1 MAIKD
6 YSKLE
11 KDAKAG
17 YVLHDDLSEFEDDF
31 VDFTPAEE
39 DEFKTKYPNLMQRF
53 EEWRTISPIENTCE
67 YRYLMKDEYEFL
79 QNHFKTLSEE
89 NEKKFKNDFQK
100 IAFRYDHA
108 CGSEEFIQ
116 LLVDSLNRE
125 SKTKRYSVSTHELEG
140 RNFYCML
147 IDGNQDYPFYFYTEY
162 LAKEYYDGSHPVDT
176 FDLIGFYEKFLC
188 PERLYKEYNEKAQ
201 KFWLSNDEM
210 NYVYMT
216 FLDADEELKAE
227 FHDRFYFL
235 DLDAINLNAYK
246 IFADQIV
253 FELKRR
259 SKVDTFFYQLD
270 VQDEGQLGYSFYWG
284 DKNDRKYAPM
294 RFGYNYYGNYKDLL
308 RERKSFN
315 RIVTDMLTVYRDH
328 N

>member
-1 MAIKD
+1 MSIKD
-6 YSKLE
+6 YRNLE
-11 KDAKAG
+11 KSAKAG
-17 YVLHDDLSEFEDDF
+17 YVLHDDLSEFEDEF

-89 NEKKFKNDFQK
+89 NEKKFRNDFQK

-125 SKTKRYSVSTHELEG
+125 SKTKRYSV
-140 RNFYCML
+140 
-147 IDGNQDYPFYFYTEY
+147 
-162 LAKEYYDGSHPVDT
+162 
-176 FDLIGFYEKFLC
+176 
-188 PERLYKEYNEKAQ
+188 KEYNEKAQ

-216 FLDADEELKAE
+216 FLDADKELKEE

-246 IFADQIV
+246 RFADQIV

-270 VQDEGQLGYSFYWG
+270 IQDEGQLGYSFYWG

-315 RIVTDMLTVYRDH
+315 RIVTDMLTIYRDH

>member
-1 MAIKD
+1 MALKN

-17 YVLHDDLSEFEDDF
+17 YVLHDDLMEFEDDF

-53 EEWRTISPIENTCE
+53 DEWRTISHIENTCE

-89 NEKKFKNDFQK
+89 NEKKFRNDFQK
-100 IAFRYDHA
+100 IAFRYDNA
-108 CGSEEFIQ
+108 CGSKEFIQ

-125 SKTKRYSVSTHELEG
+125 SNTERYSVSTHELEG
-140 RNFYCML
+140 RDVYCML
-147 IDGNQDYPFYFYTEY
+147 IDGNKDYPFYFYKEY
-162 LAKEYYDGSHPVDT
+162 LEKEYYDGSHPVDT

-210 NYVYMT
+210 NYIYMT
-216 FLDADEELKAE
+216 FLDADEELKEE

-235 DLDAINLNAYK
+235 DLEAINFSVYK

-253 FELKRR
+253 FELNKRTNR
-259 SKVDTFFYQLD
+259 NDFFYQLD
-270 VQDEGQLGYSFYWG
+270 VQKFYILRNSFYWG

-294 RFGYNYYGNYKDLL
+294 RFGYNYYGNHKDML
-308 RERKSFN
+308 RDRKSYN
-315 RIVTDMLTVYRDH
+315 RVVTDMLQVF
-328 N
+328 NQNE

>member
-1 MAIKD
+1 MALKN

-17 YVLHDDLSEFEDDF
+17 YVLHDDLMEFEDDF
-31 VDFTPAEE
+31 VDFTPTEE

-53 EEWRTISPIENTCE
+53 EEWRTISHIENTCE

-79 QNHFKTLSEE
+79 QNHFKTLSED
-89 NEKKFKNDFQK
+89 NEKKFRNDFQK
-100 IAFRYDHA
+100 IAFRYDNA
-108 CGSEEFIQ
+108 CGNKEFIQ

-125 SKTKRYSVSTHELEG
+125 SGTERYSVSTHELEG

-147 IDGNQDYPFYFYTEY
+147 IDGNQDYPFYFYKEY
-162 LAKEYYDGSHPVDT
+162 LEKEYYDGSHPVDT

-201 KFWLSNDEM
+201 QFWLSNDEM

-216 FLDADEELKAE
+216 FLDLE
-227 FHDRFYFL
+227 
-235 DLDAINLNAYK
+235 AINLSVYK

-253 FELKRR
+253 FELNKRTNR
-259 SKVDTFFYQLD
+259 NDFFYQLD

-294 RFGYNYYGNYKDLL
+294 RFGYNYYGNHKDML
-308 RERKSFN
+308 RDRKSYN
-315 RIVTDMLTVYRDH
+315 RVVTDMLQVF
-328 N
+328 NQNE